1 MSLDP
6 TIIRT
11 RTSTSLL
18 KLLTACKKYLKH
30 NIKYHSNKLNKEKNK
45 RAEDIL
51 RRIEKAEK
59 VHKEEMERVGNQK
72 YED

>member
-30 NIKYHSNKLNKEKNK
+30 SIEFHSTKKDK

-59 VHKEEMERVGNQK
+59 VHKEEIERVGYQK